1 MRANMAVQGSPELY
15 RVSNINAV
23 RKMARA
29 RRGSRCSRAE
39 KSSTLPPARFGMQH
53 SASPS
58 HPTQQASTCRMQRR
72 AAPPGTRKQLAVK
85 ATPLLDRTGPD
96 HGAWLPDPKILPRNH
111 VTKRDLFSEMGEEW
125 QGNRSMADGCG
136 VPSPTMPGWRPSV
149 RAWHWHL
156 ASRLSLARQ
165 VSPAPALSL
174 RLCKPWR
181 CPPLLAALHAK
192 ILTVFFSFSQFPCGQ
207 GRAGPQ
213 GGGAVYFLFYFSS
226 TLRYGQV

>member
-1 MRANMAVQGSPELY
+1 MAVQGSPELY

-39 KSSTLPPARFGMQH
+39 KSTLPPARFGMQH

-165 VSPAPALSL
+165 VSPALSL
-174 RLCKPWR
+174 
-181 CPPLLAALHAK
+181 PLRALALLLLLLHAT
-192 ILTVFFSFSQFPCGQ
+192 LDSDGFFPNSHAGNGAG
-207 GRAGPQ
+207 GRCS
-213 GGGAVYFLFYFSS
+213 LFFYPP
-226 TLRYGQV
+226 